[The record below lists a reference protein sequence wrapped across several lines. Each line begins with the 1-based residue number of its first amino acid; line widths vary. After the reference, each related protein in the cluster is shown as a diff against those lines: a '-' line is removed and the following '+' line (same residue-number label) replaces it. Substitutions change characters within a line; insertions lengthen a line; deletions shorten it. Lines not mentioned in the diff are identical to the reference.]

1 MFVGAEAY
9 KVCWILALR
18 ITQQQSHTKYEIL
31 RSDKLQ
37 NTRRENIETEEC
49 EYIHYFRKPAIRDNI
64 SILKSYIMFT
74 FF

>member
-9 KVCWILALR
+9 KVCWILALT
-18 ITQQQSHTKYEIL
+18 TQQQSHTKYEIL

-37 NTRRENIETEEC
+37 NTRRENIESEEC
-49 EYIHYFRKPAIRDNI
+49 EYIRYFRKLAIRDNI